1 MRPMMTLAGVL
12 AVALV
17 APGAASAFE
26 MDDPASPSALMLN
39 NDTTHFS
46 DPMQTKVVPEISLEA
61 FGGSLGNMRPNYIP
75 GPEQEA
81 PNWIYSTPS
90 FRANR

>member
-1 MRPMMTLAGVL
+1 MRLMMTLAGVL

-26 MDDPASPSALMLN
+26 MDDPAAPSALSLN

-46 DPMQTKVVPEISLEA
+46 DPMEAKVLPEISLEA
-61 FGGSLGNMRPNYIP
+61 FGGSLGNLRPNYIP
-75 GPEQEA
+75 GPEQET
-81 PNWIYSTPS
+81 PNWYYSTPT
-90 FRANR
+90 FRAHR